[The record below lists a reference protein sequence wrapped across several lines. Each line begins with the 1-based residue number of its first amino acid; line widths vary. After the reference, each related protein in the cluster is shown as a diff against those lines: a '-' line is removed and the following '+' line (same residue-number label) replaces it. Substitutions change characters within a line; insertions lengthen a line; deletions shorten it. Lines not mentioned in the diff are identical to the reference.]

1 METEKLI
8 EFLNDNIDRLNDEIK
23 KTPKDEFGGPA
34 PDLYLRTVQ
43 IMAYQSVLKFVE
55 ENA

>member
-8 EFLNDNIDRLNDEIK
+8 EFLNDNINKLTEEIRSI
-23 KTPKDEFGGPA
+23 PKGASPA
-34 PDLYLRTVQ
+34 PEIYLRTVQ
-43 IMAYQSVLKFVE
+43 IMAYQSVLKFIE